1 MPELHF
7 MAGGDFEIV
16 QVVVSQAPE
25 RPAAPAEAPIRECN
39 VMVCVMRRHPKPI
52 ME

>member
-16 QVVVSQAPE
+16 QAFVSQAPE
-25 RPAAPAEAPIRECN
+25 RPAALADASIHECN
-39 VMVCVMRRHPKPI
+39 VMVRVMRRHGKPI
-52 ME
+52 VA

>member
-16 QVVVSQAPE
+16 QAFVSHAPE
-25 RPAAPAEAPIRECN
+25 RLAALADASIHECN
-39 VMVCVMRRHPKPI
+39 VMARVTRRHGKPI
-52 ME
+52 VE

>member
-16 QVVVSQAPE
+16 QALESQALE
-25 RPAAPAEAPIRECN
+25 RRAALPEAPIHECN
-39 VMVCVMRRHPKPI
+39 VMVRVTRRHGKPI
-52 ME
+52 VD

>member
-16 QVVVSQAPE
+16 QAFASQAPG
-25 RPAAPAEAPIRECN
+25 RPAALAEAPIHECN
-39 VMVCVMRRHPKPI
+39 VMVCVMRRRGKLI
-52 ME
+52 VA